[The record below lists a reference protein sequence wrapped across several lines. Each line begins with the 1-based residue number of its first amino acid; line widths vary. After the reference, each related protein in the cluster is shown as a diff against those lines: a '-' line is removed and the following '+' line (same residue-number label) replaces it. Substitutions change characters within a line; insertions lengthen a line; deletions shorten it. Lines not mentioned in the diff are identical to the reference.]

1 MRPDTLLNGV
11 KRKKKITAGNF
22 TSPDSTDAMLEGV
35 DDLPTPDDLD
45 TPDDLEGEGL
55 EWEGKP
61 F

>member
-1 MRPDTLLNGV
+1 
-11 KRKKKITAGNF
+11 
-22 TSPDSTDAMLEGV
+22 MLEGV

-61 F
+61 V